1 MKKLL
6 LILIKSITIRRFLF
20 ISFLFTMSSCMSL
33 HSGYITNSVA
43 LSSNNFEYLNQSV
56 TGNSEVVYVLVFGG
70 YGKQALVTEAFN
82 NMKEKYPINK
92 NQVYTNLSVNFKH
105 SIMAF
110 GFFREIKCTVSAD
123 IVEFQ

>member
-6 LILIKSITIRRFLF
+6 LILTKNITIRRFLF

-56 TGNSEVVYVLVFGG
+56 TGTSEVFYVLVFGG
-70 YGKQALVTEAFN
+70 YNKNTLVTEAFN
-82 NMKEKYPINK
+82 DLKEKYPINK
-92 NQVYTNLSVNFKH
+92 NQAYTNLAVNFKH
-105 SIMAF
+105 SSWYF
-110 GFFREIKCTVSAD
+110 GFFREIKCTISSD